1 MTTSTKTTIYFNNAT
16 RLVLLFFVTDILF
29 DICAV
34 SEALFQDQIVYVEVV
49 LPLPLGNLFT
59 YVVPPELQDTI
70 IVGGRVIVQFGDKK
84 ILTAIV
90 TAIHDNAPL
99 YDTKHILDV
108 LDTRVLISPEQFK
121 LFNWIATYYVTSL
134 GNVVKNA
141 IPSGLR
147 LSSESNIQL
156 HPEADLNQVVLSLPE
171 QLIVQQLEKK
181 GSLTYDEAAKITTPA
196 LAPKLLKKLTKA
208 GIIISFEKAK
218 EKYSP
223 KTEKYIRINP
233 LILEENKLEDTI
245 NELDKKPKQLEIL
258 LGYIREVNV
267 FQNPSLNDI
276 GVIKKYFLTE
286 EFSASSLKTL
296 VKNEVLVE
304 ETKTVSRF
312 ETLQATQAAMPLSTT
327 QEEALHSIYNQFEQ
341 KDTVLL
347 HGITGSGKTEIY
359 IQMIQDAI
367 DNGRQVLYL
376 LPEIALTTQ
385 IVARLKAIFGRTLGV
400 YHSRF
405 SDNERVDIWKDLID
419 KKTQVIVGVRSS
431 IFLPFEDLAL
441 IIVDEEHD
449 SSYKQHE
456 PSPRYNARDSAIV
469 LANLHKAK
477 VLLGSATPSVESY
490 YKAKINKFGFVSIT
504 ERYGNASLPEI
515 IPTENKNTKAGAHN
529 FATSLMDAIKD
540 RLNKREQTIIFQNR
554 RGYSPYIQCEACEA
568 IPQCKNCNVNL
579 TYHMYSNEL
588 RCHYCGHTQAPTQNC
603 GSCGSTKM
611 HTRGHGTEKIEDD
624 LKLIYPEAI
633 IQRMDLDTT
642 RKKNSLEQII
652 EQFQA
657 KQIDILVGTQMVTK
671 GLDFENVSLVGVFDA
686 DRTLNYPD
694 YRSREK
700 AFQLMTQV
708 SGRAGR
714 AEKKGEVIIQ
724 TATPNHNI
732 FEQIKSHNYIGFYN
746 DEIRDRETYF
756 YPPFSRLIKIIFKH
770 PEQHKSMASAQRL
783 SLLLKVRINKNHVLG
798 PQEPVINRVRNK
810 YLTEILVKIDA
821 NGINLHQ
828 VKDFITNR
836 IMHLQQSAEHRQT
849 HIIMDVDPS

>member
-1 MTTSTKTTIYFNNAT
+1 M
-16 RLVLLFFVTDILF
+16 LFFVPDILF
-29 DICAV
+29 DICIV
-34 SEALFQDQIVYVEVV
+34 SGTLFQENNIYVEVV

-59 YVVPPELQDTI
+59 YAVPPEFQDI
-70 IVGGRVIVQFGDKK
+70 VIVGGRVIVQFGDKK

-90 TAIHDNAPL
+90 TAIHDKTPDL
-99 YDTKHILDV
+99 YEAKSILDV
-108 LDTRVLISPEQFK
+108 LDSRALIGEEQFR
-121 LFNWIATYYVTSL
+121 LFNWIASYYVTSL

-156 HPEADLNQVVLSLPE
+156 HPDADLEQIVLSLPE
-171 QLIVQQLEKK
+171 QLIIQKLKEK
-181 GSLTYDEAAKITTPA
+181 GSISYDEAAKIATPS
-196 LAPKLLKKLTKA
+196 LAPKLLKKLTKS
-208 GIIISFEKAK
+208 GVIISFEKAK

-223 KTEKYIRINP
+223 KTEKYIRIHPSIINENT
-233 LILEENKLEDTI
+233 LEKTI
-245 NELDKKPKQLEIL
+245 SELDKKPKQLEIL
-258 LGYIREVNV
+258 LGYIREVNIL
-267 FQNPSLNDI
+267 QNPALNEK
-276 GVIKKYFLTE
+276 GVIKKYFMTE

-296 VKNEVLVE
+296 IKNEVLEE
-304 ETKTVSRF
+304 ETKIVSRF
-312 ETLQATQAAMPLSTT
+312 ETLQLTQKALPLSQI
-327 QEEALHSIYNQFEQ
+327 QEEALHSIYHQFEQ

-347 HGITGSGKTEIY
+347 HGVTGSGKTEVY

-376 LPEIALTTQ
+376 LPEIALSTQ

-431 IFLPFEDLAL
+431 IFLPFEDLGL

-456 PSPRYNARDSAIV
+456 PSPRYNARDAAIV
-469 LANLHKAK
+469 LAKLHEAK

-490 YKAKINKFGFVSIT
+490 YKAKTNKFGLVSIT
-504 ERYGNASLPEI
+504 ERFGNATLPEI
-515 IPTENKNTKAGAHN
+515 IPTENKKTRAGAHN
-529 FATSLMDAIKD
+529 FAESLTEAIKT
-540 RLNKREQTIIFQNR
+540 RLDKREQTIIFQNR
-554 RGYSPYIQCEACEA
+554 RGYSPYIQCEACDT

-588 RCHYCGHTQAPTQNC
+588 RCHYCGSTQAPTQNC
-603 GSCGSTKM
+603 SSCGSTKM

-624 LKLIYPEAI
+624 LKLIFPDAI
-633 IQRMDLDTT
+633 VQRMDLDTT

-671 GLDFENVSLVGVFDA
+671 GLDFDNVSLVGVFDA
-686 DRTLNYPD
+686 DRTLNFPD
-694 YRSREK
+694 YKSREK
-700 AFQLMTQV
+700 AFQLITQV

-714 AEKKGEVIIQ
+714 ANKKGEVIVQ
-724 TATPNHNI
+724 TATPNHNV
-732 FEQIKSHNYIGFYN
+732 FEQIKKHDYLAFYK
-746 DEIRDRETYF
+746 DEILDRETYF
-756 YPPFSRLIKIIFKH
+756 YPPFSRLIKIILKH
-770 PEQHKSMASAQRL
+770 PEQHKSMASAQKL
-783 SLLLKVRINKNHVLG
+783 SQFLKVRINKNHVLG

-810 YLTEILVKIDA
+810 YITEILVKIDT
-821 NGINLHQ
+821 NGINLYQ

-836 IMHLQQSAEHRQT
+836 IMYLQQSAEHRKT
-849 HIIMDVDPS
+849 HIIMDVDPN